1 VFFNKN
7 TYLQVTATP
16 QALFLQTPDH
26 PFRPKFTLLSHP
38 GRDYVG
44 GDDFFGDGSTLVRE
58 FPLTDIVALAPGPQP
73 IPTLELPSSPYR
85 ALDTFM
91 IAATH
96 KRVREADQNC
106 AFLCHVSTRKADHA
120 YIVNL
125 LRRYKTEISQKLGD
139 NDAATR
145 QRLKVAYEDLAQTHA
160 GIRTASFDEL
170 LATIKF
176 FSPGITV
183 KLVNGETDE
192 DVAVRSPY
200 NLFVGGNKLGRG
212 VTIKNLLVSY
222 YGRNPRTPQADT
234 VLQHARMY
242 GYRRKDIGLLRLFLP
257 PELHSVFRAINK
269 MQQALR
275 ELIAKNPQE
284 EFRGLFLEGAL
295 KATRKNVLA
304 PGAVGIYTGGSNYNP
319 AQVLRDASARS
330 ATAKIDRLLAGVGNK
345 AYAEM
350 PLEALRELVRLTM
363 PDTSKAEHVWDA
375 EAIAGS
381 IEKYGM
387 LTKQKTAYVY
397 VDRDRGLDAD
407 RRETQGILEGREV
420 RNVPGDKIAL
430 FMLRTTAGRGKD
442 PVWWPQLRFPSG
454 RYAFAFAV

>member
-1 VFFNKN
+1 M
-7 TYLQVTATP
+7 
-16 QALFLQTPDH
+16 
-26 PFRPKFTLLSHP
+26 
-38 GRDYVG
+38 
-44 GDDFFGDGSTLVRE
+44 
-58 FPLTDIVALAPGPQP
+58 
-73 IPTLELPSSPYR
+73 R
-85 ALDTFM
+85 A
-91 IAATH
+91 
-96 KRVREADQNC
+96 
-106 AFLCHVSTRKADHA
+106 A
-120 YIVNL
+120 Y
-125 LRRYKTEISQKLGD
+125 D
-139 NDAATR
+139 
-145 QRLKVAYEDLAQTHA
+145 DLAATHA
-160 GIRTASFDEL
+160 GIRTASIDDL
-170 LATIKF
+170 VAAIKF

-183 KLVNGETDE
+183 KLVNGDTDE

-257 PELHSVFRAINK
+257 PELHSVFRAIDK

-275 ELIAKNPQE
+275 ELIAKNPGE
-284 EFRGLFLEGAL
+284 EFRGLYLEGPL

-304 PGAVGIYTGGSNYNP
+304 PGAVGVYTGGSNYNP
-319 AQVLRDASARS
+319 AQVLRDSSTRQ
-330 ATAKIDRLLAGVGNK
+330 ATAKIDRILKGIGDE

-350 PLEALRELVRLTM
+350 PLQTLQELVRLTM
-363 PDTSKAEHVWDA
+363 PDPSKAELVWDA

-381 IEKYGM
+381 IEKYGT
-387 LTKQKTAYVY
+387 LKEQKTAYVY

-420 RNVPGDKIAL
+420 RKVPGDKIAL
-430 FMLRTTAGRGKD
+430 FMLRTAAARGKE

-454 RYAFAFAV
+454 RYGFAFAV